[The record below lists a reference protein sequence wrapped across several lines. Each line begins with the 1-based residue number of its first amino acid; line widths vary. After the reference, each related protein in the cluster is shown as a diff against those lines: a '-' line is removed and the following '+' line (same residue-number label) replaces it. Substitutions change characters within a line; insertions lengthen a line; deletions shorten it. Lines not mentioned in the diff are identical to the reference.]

1 MDIQI
6 RKYQSYDHIEVRRIF
21 VEGQMTQ
28 MLTGMKSILKN
39 PKLILVFLLG
49 FIQSLN
55 FGLFLIMGCIGIQCF
70 QIASIFGMYTKYIKV
85 LLIFFY
91 FIFNCEQIF
100 FSFSTSRQHLD
111 TDMKDPDLKFWTTP
125 PNIFLVAKTNS
136 GQVLGTISYRYNN
149 KTNMPLKNR
158 HNLH

>member
-1 MDIQI
+1 MFPDCFNI
-6 RKYQSYDHIEVRRIF
+6 RNVHKVYQS
-21 VEGQMTQ
+21 
-28 MLTGMKSILKN
+28 SI
-39 PKLILVFLLG
+39 
-49 FIQSLN
+49 N
-55 FGLFLIMGCIGIQCF
+55 F
-70 QIASIFGMYTKYIKV
+70 
-85 LLIFFY
+85 FFY

-158 HNLH
+158 HNPH

>member
-6 RKYQSYDHIEVRRIF
+6 RKYQSHDHIEVRRIF
-21 VEGQMTQ
+21 VEGQITQ

-70 QIASIFGMYTKYIKV
+70 QIASIFGMYTKYVRV
-85 LLIFFY
+85 LLIFY
-91 FIFNCEQIF
+91 SIFNYEQIF
-100 FSFSTSRQHLD
+100 I
-111 TDMKDPDLKFWTTP
+111 
-125 PNIFLVAKTNS
+125 IFY
-136 GQVLGTISYRYNN
+136 I
-149 KTNMPLKNR
+149 
-158 HNLH
+158 

>member
-70 QIASIFGMYTKYIKV
+70 QIASIFGMYTKYVRV
-85 LLIFFY
+85 LLIFFSIMSR
-91 FIFNCEQIF
+91 FL
-100 FSFSTSRQHLD
+100 SFSTSRQHLD
-111 TDMKDPDLKFWTTP
+111 TDMKDPDLRFWTTP
-125 PNIFLVAKTNS
+125 PNMFLVAKTNS
-136 GQVLGTISYRYNN
+136 GKVLGTISYRY
-149 KTNMPLKNR
+149 L
-158 HNLH
+158 

>member
-1 MDIQI
+1 MDIHI

-70 QIASIFGMYTKYIKV
+70 QIASIFGMYTKYVSV
-85 LLIFFY
+85 LLIF
-91 FIFNCEQIF
+91 
-100 FSFSTSRQHLD
+100 L
-111 TDMKDPDLKFWTTP
+111 L
-125 PNIFLVAKTNS
+125 
-136 GQVLGTISYRYNN
+136 
-149 KTNMPLKNR
+149 
-158 HNLH
+158 HNQL